1 MASPIGKYAPLHTYL
16 VGQTAKAV
24 VLSFYSV
31 EQILGFKLPL
41 SARHRREWWGNENQ
55 ATTRHTIHWRG
66 RSPDGRPTR
75 TWAAGRSRFQTRPL
89 PFWRLTCLC
98 PYHNGSQYSG
108 QLPGLAEEYR
118 GAVVMADA
126 GRVEG
131 PQP

>member
-55 ATTRHTIHWRG
+55 ATTRHTH
-66 RSPDGRPTR
+66 SLA
-75 TWAAGRSRFQTRPL
+75 WALAGRKANPNLGCGTVTFS
-89 PFWRLTCLC
+89 
-98 PYHNGSQYSG
+98 N
-108 QLPGLAEEYR
+108 
-118 GAVVMADA
+118 
-126 GRVEG
+126 
-131 PQP
+131 